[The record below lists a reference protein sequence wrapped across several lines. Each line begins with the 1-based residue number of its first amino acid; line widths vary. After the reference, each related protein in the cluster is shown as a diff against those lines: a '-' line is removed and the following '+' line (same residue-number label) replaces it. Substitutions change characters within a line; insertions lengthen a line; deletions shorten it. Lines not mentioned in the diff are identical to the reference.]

1 MSDIHIEIRDVNGIP
16 LTLDWWA
23 VALRG
28 VLAIL
33 FGIFAFLMPG
43 PTIVAFVLLFAVY
56 MLLDGVFAIVSAVRA
71 VRRHERWALLA
82 LEGVVDLAAGA
93 VAIAVPLIT
102 AIILIY
108 VMAGWAIAS
117 GILLL
122 IAAFRQPVAQGKWAM
137 RVGAIVSIIWGV
149 LLLIAPLLGAL
160 VLTWWIA
167 AYALFFGG
175 ALLVF
180 AFQLRRVQTHGMP
193 SPRFQRV

>member
-33 FGIFAFLMPG
+33 FGIVAFLMPG

-71 VRRHERWALLA
+71 VRRHERWPLLA
-82 LEGVVDLAAGA
+82 LEGIVDLAAGA
-93 VAIAVPLIT
+93 LAIAVPLIT

-122 IAAFRQPVAQGKWAM
+122 IATFRQPVAQGKWAM
-137 RVGAIVSIIWGV
+137 RLGALVSIIWGV

-160 VLTWWIA
+160 VLTWWMA

-180 AFQLRRVQTHGMP
+180 AFQLHRVQTHGMP
-193 SPRFQRV
+193 SPTFQRV

>member
-28 VLAIL
+28 ILAIL
-33 FGIFAFLMPG
+33 FGIVAFLMPG

-102 AIILIY
+102 AIILMY

-122 IAAFRQPVAQGKWAM
+122 LAAFWQPVAQGKWAM

-180 AFQLRRVQTHGMP
+180 AFQLRRVQTHGIP
-193 SPRFQRV
+193 SPTFQRV

>member
-1 MSDIHIEIRDVNGIP
+1 MWMSSMSDIHIQIRDVNGIP

-23 VALRG
+23 VGLRG

-33 FGIFAFLMPG
+33 FGIVAFLMPG

-122 IAAFRQPVAQGKWAM
+122 IATFRQPVAQGKWAM
-137 RVGAIVSIIWGV
+137 RVGAIVSTIWGV

-167 AYALFFGG
+167 AYALFFG
-175 ALLVF
+175 
-180 AFQLRRVQTHGMP
+180 
-193 SPRFQRV
+193 